1 MKTARYIFVA
11 FAAIGLLASVLLVA
25 GPGKGGDKAYEFH
38 PRSRDKIYEV
48 HPEII
53 LPEYRTDAG
62 YSIDAYQRLMDR
74 YMDITEKNLV
84 SFRGNMR
91 NVFRK
96 LDSIDSKLDELSQRM
111 TAIETALGIKQ
122 PAVQETD
129 AIQEPKAGKKFP
141 DNQIKTNTESN

>member
-25 GPGKGGDKAYEFH
+25 GPGKGGDKSYEFH
-38 PRSRDKIYEV
+38 PRSGDKIYEV

-53 LPEYRTDAG
+53 LPEYRIDAG
-62 YSIDAYQRLMDR
+62 YSIDAYQLLMDR
-74 YMDITEKNLV
+74 YMSMTEDNLV
-84 SFRGNMR
+84 SLRDDMQ

-96 LDSIDSKLDELSQRM
+96 LNSIDSKLDELSQRM
-111 TAIETALGIKQ
+111 TKIENALGIEQ
-122 PAVQETD
+122 P
-129 AIQEPKAGKKFP
+129 AIQEPTAGKKFP